1 MVKHF
6 EINIAVPY
14 TIVTVTIYVIHRV
27 GFDLETNVV
36 DIVVPSSSVTVVNN
50 LYVLSIL
57 LWCVCVAESIKVER
71 FVTPDGNLTQGE
83 LNLTVNGM

>member
-14 TIVTVTIYVIHRV
+14 TIVTVTIYVIRRV
-27 GFDLETNVV
+27 GFGLETNVV
-36 DIVVPSSSVTVVNN
+36 DIVAPSSSVTVVNN

-57 LWCVCVAESIKVER
+57 LWCVCVAELIKVER
-71 FVTPDGNLTQGE
+71 LVSHAGR
-83 LNLTVNGM
+83 